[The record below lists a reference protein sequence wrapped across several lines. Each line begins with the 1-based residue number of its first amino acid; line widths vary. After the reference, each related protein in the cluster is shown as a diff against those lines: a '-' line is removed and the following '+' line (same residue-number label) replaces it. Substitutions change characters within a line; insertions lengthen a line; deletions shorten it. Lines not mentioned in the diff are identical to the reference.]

1 MIPTDDAFLVPRRI
15 VRRSSYKRRQAS
27 SGSRISA
34 SRRSSLK
41 DGSGLACLCGL
52 CLPLASLPLS
62 GGVQGKDPPPGPK
75 ASGWALSAL
84 VAWAGFAVAP

>member
-15 VRRSSYKRRQAS
+15 VRRSSYERRQAS

-62 GGVQGKDPPPGPK
+62 GGVRGKDPPPRPK
-75 ASGWALSAL
+75 GLWMGLERR
-84 VAWAGFAVAP
+84 AGFAVAP